1 MARETAQAWSAS
13 WERTVCS
20 VCEMW
25 ALIVQQTAEDRLAGD
40 RTTQV
45 VDCTES
51 NPPLSCRYSVVQ
63 VAAPTASDDTTALMS
78 VDGHHRDRPAE
89 HTISDIG
96 EARQLFGDS
105 VAKSAVLDGLD
116 QAQTM
121 AATTTE
127 GRLLLI
133 AGPGAGKTLT
143 LVRRTLH
150 ILTSG
155 LAEPHQIVLCTFT
168 EKAALELRD
177 RLRSA
182 AIAAGYEGD
191 LSSLRTGTIHG
202 VCNELVDRHR
212 HLTPLGNGYEVLD
225 ELTQALFLFEHF
237 DEIVGEADGGGRYLG
252 RWATKWTAVAGIQ
265 RYLDKVTEE
274 LVDVGRLASSADSF
288 LEQLAVSH
296 RAYEAALVA
305 ENKVDF
311 AHIQRFFLDLLD
323 DPDVGPSI
331 RQSIRYVMVDEYQDT
346 NYIQERLLDRLGE
359 ASGNLCVVG
368 DEDQSLYR
376 WRGATVR
383 NILEFPTTHPGST
396 VIKLTT
402 NYRSHEAIVRAYDR
416 FMGSADWSNPSG
428 GPSFRFDKT
437 IEPDPG
443 TSFPEYPAVFSI
455 WGTQKR
461 DEATRFADLVAFL
474 AEKDV
479 IQDYSQV
486 ALLLH
491 SVRTDHSGPYLEAL
505 EKAGIPYFCPRARA
519 YFDNEEVQAAL
530 ACLAVILGWYGDG
543 RGTVQGRSLTE
554 LAQLV
559 DAAIADVGRSY
570 RDPHPL
576 AKKLQLLVA
585 EVAAIDEEGALDRR
599 PADYLY
605 EMLSVEPFA
614 GWLANENR
622 ARNLAT
628 LSELLN
634 VFQRYYHYSVVTRRN
649 LGPMRLHLFNSFMR
663 LLHDGGINEYEDP
676 DQPFPKGH
684 VQVMTIHQA
693 KGLEFPVVV
702 VGSLSTQL
710 TSPKDVDRTLRPFY
724 HRPPFEPENRIT
736 QFDRMRLHYVAFSRP
751 EKVLVLTS
759 TETPKAHFDP
769 IWQGLPQW
777 PYVQQDL
784 LAAQGFAMKKRLAPK
799 KSFSFT
805 GDLKVFETCPRQYH
819 MFRHY
824 DFTPSR
830 SAVIFFGLLVHQT
843 IEDIHRLV
851 LAGKLAEIDDSR
863 IEGLFEFNFR
873 HLAKKDVRPIGA
885 TAKEAGLR
893 QVRDYFHNNR
903 SEMTRVVE
911 TEVDVSLEKEGYI
924 LTGAVDLLLADD
936 GALEVLDFKAQA
948 RPSDEDR
955 IVRTY
960 YQQLCIYAHILEERR
975 GRRPDRLLLYWTGER
990 TRDRAVMTFEYQ
1002 PADVAEAVAHF
1013 DGVVAEVQAQHF
1025 DVVTPPPRAVCK
1037 ECDFRSYCVSQGTI
1051 DAKVIA

>member
-1 MARETAQAWSAS
+1 MT
-13 WERTVCS
+13 
-20 VCEMW
+20 
-25 ALIVQQTAEDRLAGD
+25 LA
-40 RTTQV
+40 TTPV
-45 VDCTES
+45 
-51 NPPLSCRYSVVQ
+51 P
-63 VAAPTASDDTTALMS
+63 
-78 VDGHHRDRPAE
+78 
-89 HTISDIG
+89 
-96 EARQLFGDS
+96 
-105 VAKSAVLDGLD
+105 AVLADLD
-116 QAQTM
+116 NAQREAVT
-121 AATTTE
+121 ATE
-127 GRLLLI
+127 GPVLLI

-182 AIAAGYEGD
+182 AISAAYTGD

-202 VCNELVDRHR
+202 VCNEFVDRYR

-237 DEIVGEADGGGRYLG
+237 DDVVGKADDGGRFLG
-252 RWATKWTAVAGIQ
+252 RWATKWTAIAGIQ

-274 LVDVGRLASSADSF
+274 LVDVDKLEASGDPF
-288 LEQLAVSH
+288 LEHLARAH
-296 RAYEAALVA
+296 RAYESALVD
-305 ENKVDF
+305 ENRVDF
-311 AHIQRFFLDLLD
+311 AHIQKFFLDLLD
-323 DPDVGPSI
+323 NVDIGASV
-331 RQSIRYVMVDEYQDT
+331 RQAVRYVMVDEYQDT
-346 NYIQERLLDRLGE
+346 NYIQERLLDRLSE

-368 DEDQSLYR
+368 DEDQALYR

-383 NILEFPTTHPGST
+383 NILEFPSSRSGAT

-402 NYRSHEAIVRAYDR
+402 NYRSHEAIVYAYDR
-416 FMGSADWSNPSG
+416 FMGSADWSNPAG

-437 IEPDPG
+437 ITPDARTP
-443 TSFPEYPAVFSI
+443 FPAYPAVFSI
-455 WGTQKR
+455 WGSNKR
-461 DEATRFADLVAFL
+461 DEATRFADLVTFL
-474 AEKDV
+474 RTNEV
-479 IQDYSQV
+479 IEDYSQV

-491 SVRTDHSGPYLEAL
+491 SVRTDHSGAYLEAL
-505 EKAGIPYFCPRARA
+505 DKAGIPYFCPRARA
-519 YFDNEEVQAAL
+519 YFDNEEVQATL

-543 RGTVQGRSLTE
+543 RGTIQGRSLSE

-559 DAAIADVGRSY
+559 DRAIADVGRQY

-576 AKKLQLLVA
+576 AKALQALVA
-585 EVAAIDEEGALDRR
+585 EVETLDQEGALDRR

-605 EMLSVEPFA
+605 ELLAVEPFA

-684 VQVMTIHQA
+684 VQVMTIHQS
-693 KGLEFPVVV
+693 KGLEFPVVA
-702 VGSLSTQL
+702 VGSLATQL
-710 TSPKDVDRTLRPFY
+710 SSPKDIDRTLGPYY
-724 HRPPFEPENRIT
+724 HRPPFEPHNRIT

-759 TETPKAHFDP
+759 TETPKTHFDS

-784 LAAQGFAMKKRLAPK
+784 LAAQGFVMKQRLAPK

-805 GDLKVFETCPRQYH
+805 GDLRVFETCPRQYQ
-819 MFRHY
+819 MFRYY

-843 IEDIHRLV
+843 IEDVHRLV
-851 LAGKLAEIDDSR
+851 LAGKLAGVNDDR
-863 IEGLFEFNFR
+863 IEALFEFNFR

-885 TAKEAGLR
+885 TAKQSALR
-893 QVRDYFHNNR
+893 QVRDYFHENVG
-903 SEMTRVVE
+903 EMTRVVE

-948 RPSDEDR
+948 RPAEGDR
-955 IVRTY
+955 SVRTY
-960 YQQLCIYAHILEERR
+960 YQQLCIYAHILEQRR
-975 GRRPDRLLLYWTGER
+975 GRRPDRLLLYWTGEP
-990 TRDRAVMTFEYQ
+990 TRERALMTFEYR
-1002 PADVAEAVAHF
+1002 PNDVADAVAHF
-1013 DGVVAEVQAQHF
+1013 DAVVAEVQAQHF
-1025 DVVTPPPRAVCK
+1025 DVLLPPPRTICK

>member
-1 MARETAQAWSAS
+1 MVTTGSRPLP
-13 WERTVCS
+13 
-20 VCEMW
+20 
-25 ALIVQQTAEDRLAGD
+25 ALLAGLD
-40 RTTQV
+40 
-45 VDCTES
+45 
-51 NPPLSCRYSVVQ
+51 
-63 VAAPTASDDTTALMS
+63 
-78 VDGHHRDRPAE
+78 
-89 HTISDIG
+89 
-96 EARQLFGDS
+96 EAQRH
-105 VAKSAVLDGLD
+105 AVE
-116 QAQTM
+116 
-121 AATTTE
+121 TTE
-127 GRLLLI
+127 GSVLLI

-155 LAEPHQIVLCTFT
+155 RAEPNQIVLCTFT

-182 AIAAGYEGD
+182 AISAGYSGD

-202 VCNELVDRHR
+202 VCNELVDRYR
-212 HLTPLGNGYEVLD
+212 HFTPLGNGYEVLD
-225 ELTQALFLFEHF
+225 ELTQSLFLFEHF
-237 DEIVGEADGGGRYLG
+237 GDIIGAADDEGRFLG
-252 RWATKWTAVAGIQ
+252 RWATKWTAIAGMQ
-265 RYLDKVTEE
+265 RYLDKITEE
-274 LVDVGRLASSADSF
+274 LVDVGKLEESGDPF
-288 LEQLAVSH
+288 LEQLASAH
-296 RAYEAALVA
+296 HSFESRLVE
-305 ENKVDF
+305 ENRVDF

-323 DPDVGPSI
+323 NVEIGASV
-331 RQSIRYVMVDEYQDT
+331 RQAVRYVMVDEYQDT
-346 NYIQERLLDRLGE
+346 NYIQERLLDRLSE

-383 NILEFPTTHPGST
+383 NILEFPASHPGAT

-402 NYRSHEAIVRAYDR
+402 NYRSHETIVHAYDR

-437 IEPDPG
+437 ITPDAR

-455 WGTQKR
+455 WGSSKR
-461 DEATRFADLVAFL
+461 DEATRFADLVTFL
-474 AEKDV
+474 DSKHV
-479 IQDYSQV
+479 IEDYSQV

-491 SVRTDHSGPYLEAL
+491 SVRSEHSGPYLDAL
-505 EKAGIPYFCPRARA
+505 DKAGIPYFCPRARA

-530 ACLAVILGWYGDG
+530 ACLAVVLGWYGDG
-543 RGTVQGRSLTE
+543 RGTIQGRSLME
-554 LAQLV
+554 LARLL
-559 DAAIADVGRSY
+559 DDAIAEVGRQY
-570 RDPHPL
+570 QDPHPL
-576 AKKLQLLVA
+576 AKKLQELVA
-585 EVAAIDEEGALDRR
+585 EVESLNEEGALDRR

-605 EMLSVEPFA
+605 ELLGVEPFSR
-614 GWLANENR
+614 WLTNENR

-628 LSELLN
+628 FSELLN

-649 LGPMRLHLFNSFMR
+649 LGPMRLHLFNSFVR

-684 VQVMTIHQA
+684 VQVMTIHQS

-702 VGSLSTQL
+702 VGSLATQL
-710 TSPKDVDRTLRPFY
+710 SSPKDVDRTLGAYYDRPA
-724 HRPPFEPENRIT
+724 FEPENRIT

-751 EKVLVLTS
+751 ERALVLTS
-759 TETPKAHFDP
+759 TETPKPYFDS

-777 PYVQQDL
+777 PYVQQGL
-784 LAAQGFAMKKRLAPK
+784 LASQGFAMKERLAPK

-805 GDLKVFETCPRQYH
+805 GDLKVFETCPRQYQ
-819 MFRHY
+819 MFRYY

-851 LAGKLAEIDDSR
+851 LAGRLAEIDDAR
-863 IEGLFEFNFR
+863 IEALFEFNFR

-885 TAKEAGLR
+885 TAKVAALR
-893 QVRDYFHNNR
+893 QVRDYFGNNI

-936 GALEVLDFKAQA
+936 GTLEVLDFKAQA
-948 RPSDEDR
+948 RPTEGDPS
-955 IVRTY
+955 ISSY
-960 YQQLCIYAHILEERR
+960 YQQLCIYAHILEQRR
-975 GRRPDRLLLYWTGER
+975 GRRPDRLLLYWTGEP
-990 TRDRAVMTFEYQ
+990 TRERALMSFEYR
-1002 PADVAEAVAHF
+1002 PDDVAGAVAHF
-1013 DGVVAEVQAQHF
+1013 DAVVGAVQAQQF
-1025 DVVTPPPRAVCK
+1025 DVLRPPPRTVCK

-1051 DAKVIA
+1051 DAKAIA